1 MREQIL
7 EALKKIQAGE
17 RPYTGYGICANVYE
31 IMCPDLDDEDLEM
44 CMYGFLEEM
53 FPRWPHYSGNE
64 SYPVEGCGE
73 LFWDLHARHNR
84 WNPEDDHGALRLD
97 LLEWLIQ
104 ELSK

>member
-7 EALKKIQAGE
+7 EALLRIKAGE
-17 RPYTGYGICANVYE
+17 IPEPTLGICANVCNL
-31 IMCPDLDDEDLEM
+31 MCHDTESESQV
-44 CMYGFLEEM
+44 YRFLEKM
-53 FPRWPHYSGNE
+53 FPRWPNYSGNE
-64 SYPVEGCGE
+64 RYPVEGGE
-73 LFWDLHARHNR
+73 VYFWSAVAKRHR